1 VRKTIH
7 LLSWFGSPNL
17 RKRGASLQQQLADST
32 FAAAAISSI
41 AEFHEI
47 QCYFI
52 VSIQIATL
60 LNFNAE
66 NPSAGGNQSGSF
78 AEAIFNSETSIV
90 LSIAS
95 IAPVIFTQFGLHR
108 AGIHWWY
115 TFATMSVTVV
125 LAITIYARQ
134 DLVMV
139 SPDGLWK
146 TLVSERAVSS
156 CGMNPA
162 PIVYCGISDDPGF
175 TTMDAYPVY
184 IGSLIGL
191 VGWVVLLVDQIAC
204 TIRTCSPSAA
214 EKKRGILAWTAQLLE
229 RHKRSRAG
237 RRLVAL
243 FATVAE
249 LILFGNV
256 AMYAILL
263 ALTIRETDFISL
275 SSWGFGQVIAV
286 MVWTPTMAKY
296 LYYIICKLPSIFYPF
311 REGHS
316 GIYGC

>member
-1 VRKTIH
+1 MR
-7 LLSWFGSPNL
+7 LLSWFGSPTL
-17 RKRGASLQQQLADST
+17 RLRGSSLQRQVAEST
-32 FAAAAISSI
+32 FAAAAISSV

-52 VSIQIATL
+52 ASIQIATL

-66 NPSAGGNQSGSF
+66 NPSSAGNKSGSF

-115 TFATMSVTVV
+115 TFATMTVTVA

-134 DLVMV
+134 DIVMV
-139 SPDGLWK
+139 SPDGLWE

-191 VGWVVLLVDQIAC
+191 VAWVVLLVDQVAC
-204 TIRTCSPSAA
+204 TIRARFPSASTK
-214 EKKRGILAWTAQLLE
+214 EKNDSRILAWAARLSE
-229 RHKRSRAG
+229 RGKHSRVG
-237 RRLVAL
+237 RWLVAL
-243 FATVAE
+243 FVPLAD

-263 ALTIRETDFISL
+263 ALTIRETDLNDF
-275 SSWGFGQVIAV
+275 SSWGFGQVIAM

-296 LYYIICKLPSIFYPF
+296 FYYLLC
-311 REGHS
+311 E
-316 GIYGC
+316 